1 MSGNFYLLSLVFFF
15 SLTLYGCGEQGEV
28 SSSETEEVET
38 ATASEPDTE
47 ERPAYAI
54 VIHGGAG
61 TILKENMTPEMEAG
75 YRDALNQ
82 ALDIGEGILKNG
94 GTGLDA
100 VTQTIIFLEN
110 SPLFNAGKG
119 AVFTNEGKNELD
131 ASIMNGANLQAGAV
145 GGVTVVKNPITLAR
159 AVMEKSEHVMLAGA
173 GAEEFAREQGLETV
187 DPEYFYTERR
197 WKSLQ
202 RAKEAESK
210 QTGMG
215 KPPFPDYK
223 FGTVGCIALDSEGNI
238 VAGTSTGGMTNK
250 RYNRIGDSPII
261 GAGTYA
267 KNETCGVSSTGH
279 GEYFIRYAVAYD
291 VSALMEYKGLSVQEA
306 ANQVINQKLK
316 AAGGTGG
323 LIALDRMGNV
333 AMPFNTP
340 GMYRGYAKP
349 GGERVVEIYGE

>member
-1 MSGNFYLLSLVFFF
+1 MSRNYHLFILTLFF
-15 SLTLYGCGEQGEV
+15 SLALYGCAEQGEATDTTAV
-28 SSSETEEVET
+28 EAETD
-38 ATASEPDTE
+38 EPATE

-61 TILKENMTPEMEAG
+61 TILKENMTPETEAA

-82 ALDIGEGILKNG
+82 ALDIGEGVLKNG
-94 GTGLDA
+94 GASLDA
-100 VTQTIIFLEN
+100 VTQSIIFLEN

-119 AVFTNEGKNELD
+119 AVFTNAGKNELD

-145 GGVTVVKNPITLAR
+145 GGVTIVKNPITLAR
-159 AVMEKSEHVMLAGA
+159 AVMEKSEHVMLVGG
-173 GAEEFAREQGLETV
+173 GAEEFARKQGLETV

-202 RAKEAESK
+202 QAKEAENE
-210 QTGMG
+210 QTGMRN
-215 KPPFPDYK
+215 PDYK

-306 ANQVINQKLK
+306 ADQVINEKLK

-323 LIALDRMGNV
+323 LVALDRNGNV
-333 AMPFNTP
+333 AMPFNTA

-349 GGERVVEIYGE
+349 GGERVVEIYGN